1 VIAPT
6 ASAWKGNSGIPPPL
20 LVVDELG
27 EVTAVIEE
35 VLVDDVLD

>member
-1 VIAPT
+1 M
-6 ASAWKGNSGIPPPL
+6 PPPL

-27 EVTAVIEE
+27 EVTAAIEE